1 MEASFYLFNI
11 VTLVALIVAIVYT
24 VGVVWRV
31 ELRLDTSY
39 KFFLIGITLFFL
51 AEILDFWYVPESR
64 PTIELIVEGLRMLFS
79 VCFLLGVVFMR
90 DIVRTL
96 DGEREPRQ

>member
-1 MEASFYLFNI
+1 MEAALYLVNI
-11 VTLVALIVAIVYT
+11 ATIVALIVAIAYT

-39 KFFLIGITLFFL
+39 KFFLVGIILFFL

-64 PTIELIVEGLRMLFS
+64 PAIEIAVEALRMLFS
-79 VCFLLGVVFMR
+79 LCFLLGVVFMR
-90 DIVRTL
+90 GIVRNL
-96 DGEREPRQ
+96 DGEKER

>member
-1 MEASFYLFNI
+1 MEASLYLLNI

-24 VGVVWRV
+24 IGVVWRV

-39 KFFLIGITLFFL
+39 KFFLIGIVLFFL

-64 PTIELIVEGLRMLFS
+64 PTVELIVEGLRMLFS